1 MPSTHEKCTANWPD
15 SIGRS
20 KRTADTIA
28 APASTQI
35 AICVSPTAP
44 TPISLPAS
52 RSLGLAV
59 ASITSKMREVFS

>member
-1 MPSTHEKCTANWPD
+1 MPSSQEKWTENWPV
-15 SIGRS
+15 SMAAAKGE
-20 KRTADTIA
+20 TIIA
-28 APASTQI
+28 TPATSQM

-52 RSLGLAV
+52 MSLGFTV